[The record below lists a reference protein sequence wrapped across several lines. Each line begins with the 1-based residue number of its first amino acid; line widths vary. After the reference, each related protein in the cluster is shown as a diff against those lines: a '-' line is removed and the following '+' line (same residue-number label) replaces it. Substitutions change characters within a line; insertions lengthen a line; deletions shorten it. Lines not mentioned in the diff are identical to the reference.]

1 MHSHGRASLAAF
13 MLAAPLFLASFG
25 MADNPGELGKVAWH
39 RGFDKTLE
47 EARRVDKPLLVLFQ
61 EVPG

>member
-1 MHSHGRASLAAF
+1 MSRLGRASMAAF
-13 MLAAPLFLASFG
+13 MLAAPLFLVPPG
-25 MADNPGELGKVAWH
+25 MAQNPVELGKVAWH

-47 EARRVDKPLLVLFQ
+47 EARRVDKPMLVLFQ